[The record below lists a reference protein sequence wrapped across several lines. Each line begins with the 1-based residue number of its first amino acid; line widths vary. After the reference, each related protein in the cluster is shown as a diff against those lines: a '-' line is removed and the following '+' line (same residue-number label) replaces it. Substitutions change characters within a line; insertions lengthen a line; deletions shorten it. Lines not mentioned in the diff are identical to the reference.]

1 MLKGLSSGLLL
12 AALAGCASNPNAD
25 SRLATP
31 GNPALNDPQRLTL
44 QQKALKR
51 TQDEEDP
58 AQPVDALQQNLDRAQ
73 RTIEGLNRLFRP
85 R

>member
-1 MLKGLSSGLLL
+1 MLKRLSCAVFL

-31 GNPALNDPQRLTL
+31 GNPALNDPQRLAL
-44 QQKALKR
+44 QRQALKK
-51 TQDEEDP
+51 TQDEQDP
-58 AQPVDALQQNLDRAQ
+58 GASVDALQQNLDRTQ